1 MRIKPIYES
10 KIPWIFAFTKGNKCS
25 RSIDVAKLKNLI
37 YGKKHLKTGS
47 DTIFFLEHHHVEH
60 QCATNW
66 NRLWRLFVAFTT
78 ENWGQTRD
86 TIRWVMR
93 IFISKTFYLVYTGAK
108 TNTLSRNYKEFDAL
122 KMCEFCEKEA
132 LKTWI
137 LWKMRFW
144 NYEFCEK

>member
-1 MRIKPIYES
+1 MERIKPFYET
-10 KIPWIFAFTKGNKCS
+10 KIPWIFAFTKGSVKSC

-78 ENWGQTRD
+78 ENWGQSRD
-86 TIRWVMR
+86 TKRWVLRNFLQPIHLTSFRSPKFYPVDLMILGIR
-93 IFISKTFYLVYTGAK
+93 VQKKLYSKSTV
-108 TNTLSRNYKEFDAL
+108 TLGQVV
-122 KMCEFCEKEA
+122 EKVV
-132 LKTWI
+132 
-137 LWKMRFW
+137 
-144 NYEFCEK
+144 